1 MTALRIQHLK
11 KDHGR
16 GLVIDDLNL
25 TVDSGEFVCLVGP
38 SGCGKTT
45 LLQLIA
51 GLDRHYSGDIEISQR
66 DPKALRIGY
75 ASQEPRL
82 LPWRTVRDNLSL
94 ALPAGMDP
102 ARINALIDTVGLDA
116 VADEFPETLSVGMS
130 RRVSLVRAFAI
141 DPDLLL
147 MDEPLVSLD
156 APTARRLRSWLLGL
170 WQKRP
175 HTVLFVTHDL
185 REAIEIAD
193 RILFLSAAPLKVLA
207 DIRVTIERQN
217 RNPEAIETFSAHL
230 RTYHPNLDALL

>member
-230 RTYHPNLDALL
+230 RTCHPNLDALL

>member
-16 GLVIDDLNL
+16 GLVIDNLHL

-82 LPWRTVRDNLSL
+82 LPWRTDRH
-94 ALPAGMDP
+94 G
-102 ARINALIDTVGLDA
+102 
-116 VADEFPETLSVGMS
+116 
-130 RRVSLVRAFAI
+130 RA
-141 DPDLLL
+141 
-147 MDEPLVSLD
+147 
-156 APTARRLRSWLLGL
+156 
-170 WQKRP
+170 
-175 HTVLFVTHDL
+175 
-185 REAIEIAD
+185 
-193 RILFLSAAPLKVLA
+193 
-207 DIRVTIERQN
+207 
-217 RNPEAIETFSAHL
+217 
-230 RTYHPNLDALL
+230 

>member
-102 ARINALIDTVGLDA
+102 ARINTLIDTVGLDA

-217 RNPEAIETFSAHL
+217 RNPEAIEAFSAHL
-230 RTYHPNLDALL
+230 RTCHPNLDALL

>member
-16 GLVIDDLNL
+16 GLVIDNLHL

-217 RNPEAIETFSAHL
+217 RNPEAIEAFSAHL
-230 RTYHPNLDALL
+230 RTCHPNLDALL

>member
-1 MTALRIQHLK
+1 M
-11 KDHGR
+11 
-16 GLVIDDLNL
+16 
-25 TVDSGEFVCLVGP
+25 
-38 SGCGKTT
+38 
-45 LLQLIA
+45 LQLIA

-230 RTYHPNLDALL
+230 RTCHPNLDALL

>member
-102 ARINALIDTVGLDA
+102 ARINTLIDTVGLDA

-230 RTYHPNLDALL
+230 RTCHPNLDALL

>member
-193 RILFLSAAPLKVLA
+193 RILFLSAAPSRSSP
-207 DIRVTIERQN
+207 I
-217 RNPEAIETFSAHL
+217 SG
-230 RTYHPNLDALL
+230 